1 MYQIGFN
8 ENYFTNSSIIFI
20 FVQHL
25 WIASLKY
32 SDLLCVLKQYD
43 PEGQNGKP
51 RLILHNKMI
60 VLIKIIQIIRQI
72 SCNVKEFLPI
82 LEIVTIFHIEI
93 YFINLILF
101 PMHFHIYI
109 ATKSLSTKTFLQ
121 QGNKLI
127 HLDKYGFCVMH
138 ISHMSLLFSLLFI
151 TVMQREIIVG
161 HILTL

>member
-1 MYQIGFN
+1 MREPIIESKMITFYQISYLN
-8 ENYFTNSSIIFI
+8 HI
-20 FVQHL
+20 
-25 WIASLKY
+25 
-32 SDLLCVLKQYD
+32 KQ
-43 PEGQNGKP
+43 
-51 RLILHNKMI
+51 
-60 VLIKIIQIIRQI
+60 
-72 SCNVKEFLPI
+72 VKEFLPI
-82 LEIVTIFHIEI
+82 LEMVTIFHIEI
-93 YFINLILF
+93 YFINIILF

-161 HILTL
+161 HILTLQRHHYFEDQEMIKTIERKNSLTHCNKLPIHYYVIFKQWHSW

>member
-20 FVQHL
+20 FVQRL

-60 VLIKIIQIIRQI
+60 VLIKIIQIFKVIRQI

-82 LEIVTIFHIEI
+82 LEIVTFFHIEI
-93 YFINLILF
+93 YVINLILF

-109 ATKSLSTKTFLQ
+109 ATKTLSTKTFLQ

-127 HLDKYGFCVMH
+127 PLDRYGFCVMH
-138 ISHMSLLFSLLFI
+138 ISHMSLLFCCLS
-151 TVMQREIIVG
+151 Q
-161 HILTL
+161 